1 MQIRSYECAYL
12 IPAMAVFSTLAAAA
26 WLPAV
31 PAASV
36 ERVLA
41 LFQNNEPEKAQIP
54 DTLFLSKSE
63 SALLP
68 HWAPW
73 GFP

>member
-1 MQIRSYECAYL
+1 MTVLSI
-12 IPAMAVFSTLAAAA
+12 LAAAA
-26 WLPAV
+26 WLPAA
-31 PAASV
+31 PAANV

-54 DTLFLSKSE
+54 DTLFLPRSD
-63 SALLP
+63 SALLS

>member
-1 MQIRSYECAYL
+1 MTVLSI
-12 IPAMAVFSTLAAAA
+12 LAAAA
-26 WLPAV
+26 WLPAA
-31 PAASV
+31 PAANV

-54 DTLFLSKSE
+54 DTLFLSRSE